1 MPAKRL
7 ARRTKAPA
15 SASLPARQLA
25 TAVRYLGR
33 HDPVL
38 RALMRRA
45 GPCRLRPHRRYFE
58 TLLQSI
64 VGQQLSGK
72 AADAIWAKVCSRF
85 PRGRCPRPEALLA
98 APDEVLRGAGLSRA
112 KVRSV
117 KDLCAHVVDGRLD
130 LHHLSRQSDAHIVE
144 SLVAVR
150 GIGEWTAHMF
160 LMFSLCRLDVLPT
173 GDLGVRK
180 GCQKLYGLETL
191 PTPKEV
197 AALADERGW
206 APYRSV
212 ASWYMWRV
220 LEE

>member
-1 MPAKRL
+1 MPTDPVLVLGTATRHL
-7 ARRTKAPA
+7 SRR
-15 SASLPARQLA
+15 
-25 TAVRYLGR
+25 
-33 HDPVL
+33 DPVL

-45 GPCRLRPHRRYFE
+45 GPCQLRPHRRYFE
-58 TLLQSI
+58 TLLRSI

-72 AADAIWAKVCSRF
+72 AAETIWTRVCAGF
-85 PRGRCPRPEALLA
+85 PKGRCPLPEVLLA
-98 APDEVLRGAGLSRA
+98 TPDEVLRGAGLSGA
-112 KVRSV
+112 KAASV

-130 LHHLSRQSDAHIVE
+130 LRHLSRQSDEQVIDA
-144 SLVAVR
+144 LVDVR

-160 LMFSLCRLDVLPT
+160 LMFSLFRLDVLPT
-173 GDLGVRK
+173 GDYGVRK

-191 PTPKEV
+191 PTPKDITAIAE
-197 AALADERGW
+197 AKGW